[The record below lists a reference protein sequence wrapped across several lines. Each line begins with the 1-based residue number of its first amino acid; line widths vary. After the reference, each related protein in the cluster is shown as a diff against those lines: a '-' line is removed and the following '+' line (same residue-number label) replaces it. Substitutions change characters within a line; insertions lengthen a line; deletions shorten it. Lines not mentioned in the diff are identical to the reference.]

1 MHFYVD
7 ETGHTG
13 PNLFDPTQPVLSYG
27 VLSSP
32 DDLDKVAEAG
42 LAALRKKLKV
52 QRLHAAELGIYR
64 LGDVVDTLLI
74 LQKKHRMRFD
84 VWQVV
89 KRDHAIISFFDQ
101 VFDQGMNPVVPWTA
115 YWTPL
120 RYPLL
125 LNLANL
131 FDDELAE
138 KAWRARLE
146 PHDERSS
153 TLFSEVCGV
162 LLQRVDALGD
172 ARSVEIITDA
182 LSWAMVNFDEL
193 SYNCKT
199 GKQKLQ
205 IMPNMIGFQSVL
217 HGICSRLGA
226 PNRKANII
234 VDQQSQFNTTQRE
247 LSVFYRQIRE
257 QPWELGPGLPVMN
270 MKNMPEKPL
279 VFQSGT
285 QSAGLELVDIY
296 LWTFKRFMEEKE
308 LTKPLTRLV
317 YTNLKTARTDSVS
330 LNSIGIRLK
339 EFFGNLPEPTAEMIQ
354 KASEYR
360 DQEEA
365 RRLKHRVPAPSLL

>member
-13 PNLFDPTQPVLSYG
+13 PNLFDRTQPVLSYG

-32 DDLDKVAEAG
+32 EDLDKAAEPE
-42 LAALRKKLKV
+42 LAALRNKLGV
-52 QRLHAAELGIYR
+52 QRLHAAELGRHR
-64 LGDVVDTLLI
+64 LNEVVDTLLI
-74 LQKKHRMRFD
+74 LQKKHRIRFD
-84 VWQVV
+84 IWQVV

-131 FDDELAE
+131 FDDDLAE
-138 KAWRARLE
+138 KAWCARLE
-146 PHDERSS
+146 PHNERSS

-199 GKQKLQ
+199 NKDKLQ

-296 LWTFKRFMEEKE
+296 LWTFKRFLEEKE
-308 LTKPLTRLV
+308 LTKQLTRLV
-317 YTNLKTARTDSVS
+317 NTNLKTARTTSVS
-330 LNSIGIRLK
+330 MKSIGIRSK
-339 EFFGNLPEPTAEMIQ
+339 DFFENLPEPTAEMIQ

-360 DQEEA
+360 DQEEM
-365 RRLKHRVPAPSLL
+365 RRLQHRVSAISQP

>member
-13 PNLFDPTQPVLSYG
+13 PNLFDRTQPVLSYG

-32 DDLDKVAEAG
+32 DDLDKLAEPE
-42 LAALRKKLKV
+42 LTALRKKLGV
-52 QRLHAAELGIYR
+52 ARLHAAELGMYQ
-64 LGDVVDTLLI
+64 LGDLIDTLLS
-74 LQKKHRMRFD
+74 LQKKHRIRFD
-84 VWQVV
+84 IWQVV

-101 VFDQGMNPVVPWTA
+101 IFDQGMNPVVPWTA

-125 LNLANL
+125 VNLAKL

-146 PHDERSS
+146 AHDERSS
-153 TLFSEVCGV
+153 TLFIEVCSV
-162 LLQRVDALGD
+162 LLQRVDALRD

-182 LSWAMVNFDEL
+182 LSWAMANFDEL
-193 SYNCKT
+193 GYNCKT
-199 GKQKLQ
+199 NKEKLQ

-226 PNRKANII
+226 PNRKVSII

-247 LSVFYRQIRE
+247 LSIFYRQIRA
-257 QPWELGPGLPVMN
+257 QPYELGPGLPVMD

-296 LWTFKRFMEEKE
+296 LWIFKRFMEDKE
-308 LTKPLTRLV
+308 LTKPLARLV

-330 LNSIGIRLK
+330 LQSVAKRFK
-339 EFFGNLPEPTAEMIQ
+339 EFFEKMPEPTAEMMQ
-354 KASEYR
+354 KGREYLER
-360 DQEEA
+360 EEA
-365 RRLKHRVPAPSLL
+365 RRLQHRVPPITQS